1 MEKVLRCGDLM
12 AGCQR
17 VVRGTTDEEVLRQAA
32 QHAAEAHGIK
42 EVTPDLAAKVKSKIR
57 TE

>member
-12 AGCQR
+12 AGCPYEA
-17 VVRGTTDEEVLRQAA
+17 RGKTEEDVLRQAA
-32 QHAAEAHGIK
+32 KHAAEVHNLK
-42 EVTPDLAAKVKSKIR
+42 EITPDLVAKVKSKIR